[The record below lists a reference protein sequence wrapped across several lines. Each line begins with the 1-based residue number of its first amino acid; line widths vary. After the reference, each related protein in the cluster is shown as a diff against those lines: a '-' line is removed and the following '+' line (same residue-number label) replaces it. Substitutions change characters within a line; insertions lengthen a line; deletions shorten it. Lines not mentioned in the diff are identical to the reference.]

1 MRELTSTMFSWMMK
15 GHKQNLKNSKIEGI
29 GMGEFD
35 YLEEL
40 DNDALVKIIAELLD
54 FEEVTEAL
62 MILEDRD
69 RENAFVLG
77 EEIIRE
83 NKGDDYL
90 QATVWNVLF
99 YDNEL
104 QMLEAVDRRTDII
117 GKTLLDEI
125 IIDLTNNKIEVRKNL
140 LMKIKNTYLS
150 ISVDDRQCMN
160 CDYDGF
166 VKMYYD

>member
-35 YLEEL
+35 YLAEL

-99 YDNEL
+99 DDNEL
-104 QMLEAVDRRTDII
+104 QMLEAVDRN
-117 GKTLLDEI
+117 L
-125 IIDLTNNKIEVRKNL
+125 RK
-140 LMKIKNTYLS
+140 
-150 ISVDDRQCMN
+150 
-160 CDYDGF
+160 
-166 VKMYYD
+166 